1 MKKVEFLMKKAT
13 RAALYE
19 RVSHDEQ
26 SKFGFS
32 IQNQVERL
40 TKYAEENNLQIV
52 EHYTDEGY
60 SAGSM
65 KRPALQRMLNDLH
78 KFDVIIFTKLD
89 RFTRN
94 VLDANEMVKI
104 LDREGV
110 AIRAIDEEDVDTT
123 TADGMFMFN
132 LKVSLAQRELK
143 KGSERILT
151 VFDYKVKHGQPIS
164 GGVTFGYKIATV
176 GDGTK
181 RVVKNEEEAHI
192 VEDMFDYFLKHQSI
206 RQTALYINDK
216 YDLNFAYLTY
226 NRFFKREIYAGVYRG
241 NTEYCEPYIS
251 RKTFERVQEVI
262 KSNIRV
268 RKNNNVYLFSG
279 LITCPKCGRR
289 LTGICVENQYKVKY
303 AYYRCDS
310 SQMRHKCDFKSLR
323 EEEVEE
329 FILQNI
335 NRLANE
341 YICEASVEIDKK
353 PKPKIDIKE
362 IQEEIDLLNY
372 QFRKKRISVKE
383 YDHEYEQLEKR
394 LAEAK
399 REMPEEADL
408 SGLQSFL
415 NSGWENVYHA
425 LEKTDRR
432 ALLRSV
438 IKEIEIDIDR
448 NIDVRFL

>member
-1 MKKVEFLMKKAT
+1 MKKAT

-19 RVSHDEQ
+19 RVSTDEQ

-65 KRPALQRMLNDLH
+65 KRPALQRMLNELH
-78 KFDVIIFTKLD
+78 QFDIIIFTKLD

-164 GGVTFGYKIATV
+164 GSVTFGYKIEDV
-176 GDGTK
+176 GGAK
-181 RVVKNEEEAHI
+181 RIVKNEEEAHI

-206 RQTALYINDK
+206 RQTAIYINNK

-226 NRFFKREIYAGVYRG
+226 NRFLKRRIYTGTYRG

-251 RKTFERVQEVI
+251 EKTFERVQEVI
-262 KSNIRV
+262 KNNIRV

-289 LTGICVENQYKVKY
+289 LTGISVENKYKVKY
-303 AYYRCDS
+303 SYYRCDS

-323 EEEVEE
+323 EEVVEE

-335 NRLANE
+335 NRLAKE

-383 YDHEYEQLEKR
+383 YDYEFEQLEKR

-408 SGLQSFL
+408 SALQSFL
-415 NSGWENVYHA
+415 NSGWENVYQT
-425 LEKTDRR
+425 LEMTDRR

-448 NIDVRFL
+448 NIDVIFL

>member
-1 MKKVEFLMKKAT
+1 MRKAT

-19 RVSHDEQ
+19 RVSTDEQ

-32 IQNQVERL
+32 IQNQIERL

-65 KRPALQRMLNDLH
+65 KRPSLQRMLNELH
-78 KFDVIIFTKLD
+78 RFDIIIFTKLD

-143 KGSERILT
+143 KGSERILS

-164 GGVTFGYKIATV
+164 GSVTFGYKIEDVA
-176 GDGTK
+176 GAK
-181 RVVKNEEEAHI
+181 RVVKNEEEARI

-206 RQTALYINDK
+206 RQTALYINNK

-226 NRFFKREIYAGVYRG
+226 NRFLKRRIYTGAYRG

-251 RKTFERVQEVI
+251 EKTFERVQEVI
-262 KSNIRV
+262 KNNIRV
-268 RKNNNVYLFSG
+268 RKNNNIYLFSG

-303 AYYRCDS
+303 SYYRCDS
-310 SQMRHKCDFKSLR
+310 SQMRHKCDFKSIR
-323 EEEVEE
+323 EEVIEE

-335 NRLANE
+335 NRLAKE
-341 YICEASVEIDKK
+341 YICTASVEIDKK
-353 PKPKIDIKE
+353 PKPKLDIKE

-383 YDHEYEQLEKR
+383 YDYEYEQLEKR

-408 SGLQSFL
+408 SALQSFL

-438 IKEIEIDIDR
+438 IKELEIDLDG
-448 NIDVRFL
+448 NIEVKFL